1 VEVIKFPLLQRG
13 IKGGIKKSIMLL
25 YNKKLKGH
33 ARALRKN
40 MTHGERLVWSK
51 IRRKQLKGYQFYRQ
65 RIIGN
70 YIVDFYCPKARLII
84 ELDGGQHYGA
94 EGIRKDLKRD
104 DYLKNMGLR
113 VLRFSD
119 REVFEN
125 LTGVLE
131 KIYGDL

>member
-1 VEVIKFPLLQRG
+1 
-13 IKGGIKKSIMLL
+13 
-25 YNKKLKGH
+25 
-33 ARALRKN
+33 